1 MVFIDVFFFLAQGM
15 PRKATKRPL
24 GGCSNINP
32 NVKTVAGR
40 ENLPIDKSRKTIK
53 GISYIPQD
61 RKRGRVITRE
71 TLCEPIVEII
81 QVT

>member
-1 MVFIDVFFFLAQGM
+1 M
-15 PRKATKRPL
+15 PRIATKRPL
-24 GGCSNINP
+24 DSCSNVNS
-32 NVKTVAGR
+32 NVKMVAGR

-61 RKRGRVITRE
+61 RKRGRVITGK

-81 QVT
+81 QVN